1 MTSVSKKMYKLHS
14 IVSKCNNTYHS
25 TIKVTPVDVKS
36 STNLDPSMSNLVNG
50 RVILKFNNSALL

>member
-14 IVSKCNNTYHS
+14 IVNKCNNTYS
-25 TIKVTPVDVKS
+25 TIKVKPVDVKS